1 MSRTAPARRPR
12 AAIERVLGHIH
23 EHLGQPLT
31 LAELAEIAGLSLWR
45 FATVFREQVGSS
57 PHRYI
62 CRLRVERAQ
71 ALIREGVPPAT
82 AASEA
87 GFYDQSHL
95 SRHFKSMCGMT
106 PGQYQVAARVQA
118 AAC

>member
-1 MSRTAPARRPR
+1 MRSA
-12 AAIERVLGHIH
+12 AAIDRVLRHIDL
-23 EHLGQPLT
+23 HLNRPLA
-31 LAELAEIAGLSLWR
+31 LNELAEMAGLSVWR
-45 FATVFREQVGSS
+45 FATVFRQQVGVA

-71 ALIREGVPPAT
+71 ALMREGISAAA

-106 PGQYQVAARVQA
+106 PGQYLSATRQA
-118 AAC
+118 QPAC